1 MLEAFDGFI
10 AAISTETKIPFIK
23 ETDGRYFSNIEFE
36 GGRKQ
41 RVLVSLGKD
50 DADDPLVH
58 YYSVICK
65 VKKDD
70 LNLYKDSLKINT
82 NLDYGAIAILD
93 DSLIIHQTMFLKD
106 MDPQRFIKSLLYV
119 AAKADELEEALIQVD
134 ES

>member
-1 MLEAFDGFI
+1 MLEIFDGFI
-10 AAISTETKIPFIK
+10 AAITTETKIPFIK
-23 ETDGRYFSNIEFE
+23 EEDGKYYANIEFE

-50 DADDPLVH
+50 DANDPLVH

-65 VKKDD
+65 IKEDD
-70 LNLYKDSLKINT
+70 LSLYKDALKINV
-82 NLDYGAIAILD
+82 NLDYGAIALLD
-93 DSLIIHQTMFLKD
+93 DSMVIHQTMFLED
-106 MDPQRFIKSLLYV
+106 MDPKRFIKSLLYV